1 MIESLSELN
10 QPFIIT
16 SITATN
22 LEEAVAM
29 IKHAELEGAEAFEIH
44 LPLLSFPDAE
54 TLSKLTK
61 VTSAPMYATC
71 RRGQFYN
78 LLGYDVSVKLTDE
91 QRTNALVDAVDAGI
105 NGIDFELDLF
115 DPTEVPTAFTTEA
128 IKNHASNPE
137 IELAQITD
145 NEIAVAKQK
154 ELCARVHDMGGEVIL
169 SAHTY
174 THIDPAEAVAI
185 AERVTRRGGDFA
197 KLVGVDRTM
206 EDALETLEAHLRL
219 NEAETVP
226 YALMA
231 IGEPSRIVRPIA
243 PMFGSAWV
251 FAQPQITPGGFHSWP
266 TVENAR
272 EILRRV
278 DWRGAYQVQ

>member
-1 MIESLSELN
+1 
-10 QPFIIT
+10 
-16 SITATN
+16 
-22 LEEAVAM
+22 
-29 IKHAELEGAEAFEIH
+29 
-44 LPLLSFPDAE
+44 
-54 TLSKLTK
+54 
-61 VTSAPMYATC
+61 
-71 RRGQFYN
+71 
-78 LLGYDVSVKLTDE
+78 
-91 QRTNALVDAVDAGI
+91 
-105 NGIDFELDLF
+105 
-115 DPTEVPTAFTTEA
+115 
-128 IKNHASNPE
+128 
-137 IELAQITD
+137 
-145 NEIAVAKQK
+145 
-154 ELCARVHDMGGEVIL
+154 MGGEVIL

-174 THIDPAEAVAI
+174 KHIDPAEAVAI